1 MAVFL
6 CLCCPEISHAQAS
19 ANIPVAS
26 NSPKGDS
33 QPYLAD
39 PQATGRE
46 FEYKSPSTAFNLSLF
61 STLVPMAVGTIMVSQ
76 ARNNDSLA
84 VAGAAGLALGLSFG
98 PTIGYAYSGEQ
109 LRGWGVGA
117 LRLVGVGVGSAAMF
131 VALLSSALCDD
142 NQASGCSRSGDA
154 SAWALLGAISLTA
167 VAVSAVYDIATAPRA
182 ARRANEQHGL
192 TNLSLVPVPIAGRS
206 STSAGLALVGQF

>member
-6 CLCCPEISHAQAS
+6 CLCCPEIAHAQTS
-19 ANIPVAS
+19 ANIPVAFS
-26 NSPKGDS
+26 PPKGDS
-33 QPYLAD
+33 QPYLAN
-39 PQATGRE
+39 PRAAGRE
-46 FEYKSPSTAFNLSLF
+46 FEYKSPSAAFNLSLF

-117 LRLVGVGVGSAAMF
+117 LRLLGVGVGSAAMF
-131 VALLSSALCDD
+131 AAFLSSICDD
-142 NQASGCSRSGDA
+142 DDSSGCSKSGDA
-154 SAWALLGAISLTA
+154 GTWALLGAVSLTA

-192 TNLSLVPVPIAGRS
+192 TNLSLIPVPIPGRL
-206 STSAGLALVGQF
+206 STSPGLALVGQF